1 MRRLFFWS
9 HFFIRKHREN
19 QYWASLFHPVSIS
32 VSCFVPFPNDWR
44 LACLPNLSKCNNS
57 KYDYFQII
65 EFPAKSHFTV
75 IKNKEIRMIERL
87 IVKMDLNVHTETIKT
102 VPIFTQ
108 KLIRGI
114 IYCTHNIISYG
125 LYIFY
130 PIFHCG
136 LYCSAANTTDNLCTK
151 RGNSSIFWP
160 KIRGL

>member
-1 MRRLFFWS
+1 ML
-9 HFFIRKHREN
+9 
-19 QYWASLFHPVSIS
+19 
-32 VSCFVPFPNDWR
+32 
-44 LACLPNLSKCNNS
+44 
-57 KYDYFQII
+57 
-65 EFPAKSHFTV
+65 
-75 IKNKEIRMIERL
+75 ERL
-87 IVKMDLNVHTETIKT
+87 VVKMDLNVHTETIKT

-108 KLIRGI
+108 KLNRGI

-130 PIFHCG
+130 PIFHYG